1 MTKLHNAMHS
11 FAKQFLP
18 DLHHLPTHTGA
29 KNALFFLGLFGFGTM
44 MFSQVSANVNI
55 STSLSNSVMTIEKLI
70 VTPNGQTSSP
80 TNPRSVELSS
90 A

>member
-1 MTKLHNAMHS
+1 MAKLHNAMHS

-55 STSLSNSVMTIEKLI
+55 TTSLNNSVMTIEKI
-70 VTPNGQTSSP
+70 RVTTDGQTNSE
-80 TNPRSVELSS
+80 RKVELDPD
-90 A
+90 